1 MTQNPGSPGLGGR
14 ARWQAAY
21 DAAEAAGRIRD
32 DDFTTLSGVE
42 VDPVY
47 GPGEDAE
54 GSDPRMERIGWPG
67 EFPYTRGLYQ
77 TG

>member
-1 MTQNPGSPGLGGR
+1 MTHNPDSRAPGDR

-47 GPGEDAE
+47 GPAEDAE
-54 GSDPRMERIGWPG
+54 KSDPRM
-67 EFPYTRGLYQ
+67 
-77 TG
+77 